1 MRRSPIPWTVLACV
15 RLKPMTLL
23 TSVTFTRFAAAAV
36 LAVFFAMYSVLS
48 SRRYAPT
55 ISASSLPRIR
65 ATRAGSFNPIRPAN
79 VARTTLCGFAEP
91 SDLVSTFWM
100 PHDST
105 TARTAPPAIRP
116 VPSGAGL
123 SSTLPEPN
131 LPTTW
136 CGIVAPLPSGTRI
149 RFFFAASM
157 PFLIADGTSFALPMP
172 KPTTPWPSPT
182 TTSALK
188 LRFLPPLTTLVT
200 RLIDTTVSLISSCD
214 ASTFSRSRFINAIT
228 GLPSRNTLRAAP
240 LSRPGPPPSAARWCR
255 TQVARPSPLELQ
267 TCFARRVGHCLHA
280 PVIEEPVAVEH
291 HALDA
296 LLQQPLGDRL
306 ANRLGAL
313 DVAAGRLLRQPALHR
328 RLDGRGRGDGPA
340 GHVVDDLDVHVRDA
354 AEHRQPRPLFAAA
367 HALANPE
374 LDPVASVFSG
384 LDAHGYFAPVFPTFF
399 FSTSPA

>member
-1 MRRSPIPWTVLACV
+1 
-15 RLKPMTLL
+15 
-23 TSVTFTRFAAAAV
+23 
-36 LAVFFAMYSVLS
+36 
-48 SRRYAPT
+48 
-55 ISASSLPRIR
+55 
-65 ATRAGSFNPIRPAN
+65 
-79 VARTTLCGFAEP
+79 
-91 SDLVSTFWM
+91 
-100 PHDST
+100 
-105 TARTAPPAIRP
+105 
-116 VPSGAGL
+116 
-123 SSTLPEPN
+123 
-131 LPTTW
+131 
-136 CGIVAPLPSGTRI
+136 
-149 RFFFAASM
+149 M

-214 ASTFSRSRFINAIT
+214 ASTFSRSRFINAMR
-228 GLPSRNTLRAAP
+228 LK
-240 LSRPGPPPSAARWCR
+240 
-255 TQVARPSPLELQ
+255 LQ

-313 DVAAGRLLRQPALHR
+313 DVAAGRLLRQPALHG
-328 RLDGRGRGDGPA
+328 RLDGRGRGDGAA
-340 GHVVDDLDVHVRDA
+340 GHVVDDLDVDVRDA

-367 HALANPE
+367 HPLANPE